1 MVVLHYICWYN
12 ELYRKENGCPQ
23 QILYSHIIHVE
34 NLYLIKNILIRK
46 GANFRI
52 DFKGG
57 IAKKSVYAS

>member
-1 MVVLHYICWYN
+1 MDVLSKYYTA
-12 ELYRKENGCPQ
+12 
-23 QILYSHIIHVE
+23 ILSMLK

-46 GANFRI
+46 GAIFRI